1 MFTIS
6 KAVLI
11 ALVIG
16 FIGIDLSKQE
26 FKLKKFKKMDIF
38 VGKMGPIE
46 FKTSKK
52 RK

>member
-1 MFTIS
+1 MFEIS
-6 KAVLI
+6 KGVTI

-16 FIGIDLSKQE
+16 CLGIDLSKQE
-26 FKLKKFKKMDIF
+26 FMLKKFKKMDIF

-46 FKTSKK
+46 IKTSKK